1 MAIAYLGFVAGV
13 GGILCYFALQQVA
26 RPFQASLVFLVFPLI
41 AIALEN
47 WLNGSSISRES
58 LLLLLPFL
66 MGILLTLYRGA
77 QRKQESAL
85 PAALRQ

>member
-47 WLNGSSISRES
+47 MLNGSSISHQS

-77 QRKQESAL
+77 RPKEKAAVPTAL
-85 PAALRQ
+85 PR